1 METNPHILTLKMFS
15 AREYNINVSSISVFL
30 FHGGIRTLALRI
42 FNNLVSYSAQRLLGE
57 NNNKLSQVFSR
68 ISSGQRIQKSSDDSA
83 GLMTTE
89 ALRSDVRTLRQGVRN
104 LNEGISL
111 LSIVDGAINEESSIL
126 IRMRE
131 LSQQSATGT
140 IGATERQSTNL
151 EFGAMRTE
159 LNRISKTTEYN
170 GIKLLDGSLSST
182 ASNQISIQFGL
193 DSKDNSNININ
204 RAVNVTSLTA
214 LSLNLNALSI
224 ATQDGA
230 VKANDALEVTMNRL
244 NKIMGRLGSTH
255 NRLERSLNNT
265 LTSAENLTAAGSTIS
280 DADMASEFAHLTKQ
294 QILVQSSSSM
304 IGQANLFPQ
313 GVIQLLPS

>member
-1 METNPHILTLKMFS
+1 M
-15 AREYNINVSSISVFL
+15 SSISVFL
-30 FHGGIRTLALRI
+30 FHGGIRKLALRI

-57 NNNKLSQVFSR
+57 NNNKLSKAFSR
-68 ISSGQRIQKSSDDSA
+68 ISSGQRIQTSSDDSA
-83 GLMTTE
+83 GLMTSE

-111 LSIVDGAINEESSIL
+111 LSIVDGAISEEISII

-131 LSQQSATGT
+131 LSQQASTGT
-140 IGATERQSTNL
+140 IGSTERQSTNL
-151 EFGAMRTE
+151 EFDAMRTE
-159 LNRISKTTEYN
+159 LNRISKTTEFN
-170 GIKLLDGSLSST
+170 GIKLLDGTLSSN
-182 ASNQISIQFGL
+182 ASDHISIQFGL
-193 DSKDNSNININ
+193 DSKDDSNININ
-204 RAVNVTSLTA
+204 RAVNITSLTA

-230 VKANDALEVTMNRL
+230 VKANEELKVTMNSL
-244 NKIMGRLGSTH
+244 NKIRGRLGSTQ

-265 LTSAENLTAAGSTIS
+265 LTTAENLTAAGATIS
-280 DADMASEFAHLTKQ
+280 DADMASEFARLTKQ

-313 GVIQLLPS
+313 GVIQLLP

>member
-83 GLMTTE
+83 GLMTSE

-111 LSIVDGAINEESSIL
+111 LSIVDGAINEEISII

-151 EFGAMRTE
+151 EFDAMRSE
-159 LNRISKTTEYN
+159 LNRISKTTQYN
-170 GIKLLDGSLSST
+170 GIKLLDGSLSSA
-182 ASNQISIQFGL
+182 ASEHISIQFGL
-193 DSKDNSNININ
+193 DSKDDNNININ

-230 VKANDALEVTMNRL
+230 VKANEELQVTMNSL
-244 NKIMGRLGSTH
+244 NKIRGRLGSTQ
-255 NRLERSLNNT
+255 NILERSLNNT
-265 LTSAENLTAAGSTIS
+265 LTTAENLTAAGSTIS

-313 GVIQLLPS
+313 GVIQLLPH

>member
-83 GLMTTE
+83 GLMTSE

-111 LSIVDGAINEESSIL
+111 LSIVDGAINEETSIL

-151 EFGAMRTE
+151 EFSAMRTE

-230 VKANDALEVTMNRL
+230 VKANEELQETMNRL
-244 NKIMGRLGSTH
+244 NKIRGRLGSTQ
-255 NRLERSLNNT
+255 NTLERSLNNT
-265 LTSAENLTAAGSTIS
+265 LTTAENLTAAGSTIS

>member
-83 GLMTTE
+83 GLMTSV

-111 LSIVDGAINEESSIL
+111 LKIVDGAISEEVSIL

-131 LSQQSATGT
+131 LSQQSSTGT
-140 IGATERQSTNL
+140 IGTTERQSTNL
-151 EFGAMRTE
+151 EFDAMRTE

-230 VKANDALEVTMNRL
+230 VKANEELQVTMNHL
-244 NKIMGRLGSTH
+244 NKIRGRLGSTQ
-255 NRLERSLNNT
+255 NTLERSLNNK

-280 DADMASEFAHLTKQ
+280 DADMASEFARLTKQ

>member
-83 GLMTTE
+83 GLMTSE

-111 LSIVDGAINEESSIL
+111 LSIVDGAINEEVSIL

-151 EFGAMRTE
+151 EFDAMRTE

-230 VKANDALEVTMNRL
+230 VKANEELQVTMNRL
-244 NKIMGRLGSTH
+244 NKIRGRLGSTL
-255 NRLERSLNNT
+255 NILERSLNNT

-280 DADMASEFAHLTKQ
+280 DADMASEFARLTKQ

>member
-83 GLMTTE
+83 GLMTSE

-111 LSIVDGAINEESSIL
+111 LSIVDGAINEEISII

-151 EFGAMRTE
+151 EFDAMRTE

-193 DSKDNSNININ
+193 DSKDDNNININ

-224 ATQDGA
+224 TTQDAA
-230 VKANDALEVTMNRL
+230 VKANEELQVTLNRL
-244 NKIMGRLGSTH
+244 NKIRGRLGSTQ
-255 NRLERSLNNT
+255 NTLERSLNNT
-265 LTSAENLTAAGSTIS
+265 LTTAENLTAAGSTIS
-280 DADMASEFAHLTKQ
+280 DADMASEFARLTKQ

>member
-1 METNPHILTLKMFS
+1 MGSK
-15 AREYNINVSSISVFL
+15 SVFL

-42 FNNLVSYSAQRLLGE
+42 FNNLASYSAQRLLGE

-68 ISSGQRIQKSSDDSA
+68 ISSGQRILKSSDDSA
-83 GLMTTE
+83 GLMTSE

-111 LSIVDGAINEESSIL
+111 LNVVDGAINEETSIL

-131 LSQQSATGT
+131 LSQQSSTGT
-140 IGATERQSTNL
+140 IGETERQSTNL

-159 LNRISKTTEYN
+159 LNRISKTTEFN

-182 ASNQISIQFGL
+182 ASKHISIQFGL
-193 DSKDNSNININ
+193 DSKEDSNINLN
-204 RAVNVTSLTA
+204 RTVNVTSLTS
-214 LSLNLNALSI
+214 LKLNLNALSI

-230 VKANDALEVTMNRL
+230 IKANEELAVTMNSL
-244 NKIMGRLGSTH
+244 DKIRGRLGSTQ

-265 LTSAENLTAAGSTIS
+265 LTTAENLTAAGSTIS

>member
-83 GLMTTE
+83 GLMTSE

-111 LSIVDGAINEESSIL
+111 LSIVDGAINEEISII

-151 EFGAMRTE
+151 EFDAMRTE

-230 VKANDALEVTMNRL
+230 VKANEELQETMNRL
-244 NKIMGRLGSTH
+244 NKIRGRLGSTQ
-255 NRLERSLNNT
+255 NTLERSLNNT
-265 LTSAENLTAAGSTIS
+265 LTTAENLTAAGSTIS

>member
-83 GLMTTE
+83 GLMTSE

-131 LSQQSATGT
+131 LAQQSATGT

-151 EFGAMRTE
+151 EFDAMRTE

-193 DSKDNSNININ
+193 DSKDNNNININ

-230 VKANDALEVTMNRL
+230 VKANDELQVTMNRL
-244 NKIMGRLGSTH
+244 NKIRGRLGSTH
-255 NRLERSLNNT
+255 NILERSLNNT

-280 DADMASEFAHLTKQ
+280 DADMASEFARLTKQ

>member
-42 FNNLVSYSAQRLLGE
+42 FNNLVSFSAQRLLSE

-68 ISSGQRIQKSSDDSA
+68 ISSGQRIQKSADDSA

-131 LSQQSATGT
+131 LAQQSATGT

-151 EFGAMRTE
+151 EFSAMRTE

-224 ATQDGA
+224 TTQDAA
-230 VKANDALEVTMNRL
+230 VQANDELQVTLNRL
-244 NKIMGRLGSTH
+244 NKIRGRLGSTQ
-255 NRLERSLNNT
+255 NTLERSLNNT
-265 LTSAENLTAAGSTIS
+265 LTTAENLTAAGSTIS
-280 DADMASEFAHLTKQ
+280 DADMASEFARLTKQ

>member
-1 METNPHILTLKMFS
+1 M
-15 AREYNINVSSISVFL
+15 SSISVFL

-42 FNNLVSYSAQRLLGE
+42 FNNLVSYSAQRLLSE

-83 GLMTTE
+83 GLMTSE

-111 LSIVDGAINEESSIL
+111 LNVVDGAINEEVSIL

-151 EFGAMRTE
+151 EFDAMRTE

-193 DSKDNSNININ
+193 DSKDNNNININ
-204 RAVNVTSLTA
+204 RTVNVTSLTA

-230 VKANDALEVTMNRL
+230 VKANEELQVTMNSL
-244 NKIMGRLGSTH
+244 NKIRGRLGSTQ
-255 NRLERSLNNT
+255 NILERSLNNT

-280 DADMASEFAHLTKQ
+280 DADMASEFARLTKQ

-313 GVIQLLPS
+313 GVIQLLP

>member
-15 AREYNINVSSISVFL
+15 AREYNINVISISVFL

-42 FNNLVSYSAQRLLGE
+42 FNNLVSYSAQRLLSE

-83 GLMTTE
+83 GLMTSE

-111 LSIVDGAINEESSIL
+111 LNVVDGAINEEVSIL

-151 EFGAMRTE
+151 EFDAMRTE

-230 VKANDALEVTMNRL
+230 VKANEELQVTMNRL
-244 NKIMGRLGSTH
+244 NKIRGRLGSTH
-255 NRLERSLNNT
+255 NILERSLNNT

-280 DADMASEFAHLTKQ
+280 DADMASEFANLTKQ

>member
-83 GLMTTE
+83 GLMTSE

-111 LSIVDGAINEESSIL
+111 LSIVDGAISEEASIL

-151 EFGAMRTE
+151 EFDAMRSE
-159 LNRISKTTEYN
+159 LNRISKTTQYN
-170 GIKLLDGSLSST
+170 GIKLLDGSLSSA
-182 ASNQISIQFGL
+182 ASEHISIQFGL
-193 DSKDNSNININ
+193 DSKDDNNININ

-224 ATQDGA
+224 TTQDGA
-230 VKANDALEVTMNRL
+230 VEANDELQVTMNRL
-244 NKIMGRLGSTH
+244 NKIRGRLGSTQ
-255 NRLERSLNNT
+255 NTLERSLNNT
-265 LTSAENLTAAGSTIS
+265 LTTAENLTAAGSTIS

>member
-1 METNPHILTLKMFS
+1 M
-15 AREYNINVSSISVFL
+15 SSISVFL

-42 FNNLVSYSAQRLLGE
+42 YNNLVSYSAQRLLGE

-68 ISSGQRIQKSSDDSA
+68 ISSGQRILKSADDSA
-83 GLMTTE
+83 GMMTSE
-89 ALRSDVRTLRQGVRN
+89 ALRSDARTLRQGVRN

-111 LSIVDGAINEESSIL
+111 LNVVDGAISEQASIL

-151 EFGAMRTE
+151 EFDAMRTE
-159 LNRISKTTEYN
+159 LNRISKTTEFN
-170 GIKLLDGSLSST
+170 GIKLLDGTLASS
-182 ASNQISIQFGL
+182 ASNHMSLQFGL
-193 DSKDNSNININ
+193 DSKDDSNININ
-204 RAVNVTSLTA
+204 TAVNVTSLTS
-214 LSLNLNALSI
+214 LSLNLSALSI
-224 ATQDGA
+224 TTQDGA
-230 VKANDALEVTMNRL
+230 VAANNELQVSMNSL
-244 NKIMGRLGSTH
+244 NKIRGRLGSTQ
-255 NRLERSLNNT
+255 NRLEKTLNNA
-265 LTSAENLTAAGSTIS
+265 LTSAENLTAAGSIIS

>member
-15 AREYNINVSSISVFL
+15 AREYNINVISISVFL

-83 GLMTTE
+83 GLMTSE

-111 LSIVDGAINEESSIL
+111 LNVVDGAINEEVSIL

-151 EFGAMRTE
+151 EFDAMRTE

-193 DSKDNSNININ
+193 DSKDDNNININ

-230 VKANDALEVTMNRL
+230 VKANDELQVTMNRL

>member
-83 GLMTTE
+83 GLMTSE

-131 LSQQSATGT
+131 LAQQSATGT

-151 EFGAMRTE
+151 EFSAMRTE

-182 ASNQISIQFGL
+182 ASNHISIQFGL
-193 DSKDNSNININ
+193 DSKDNNNININ

-230 VKANDALEVTMNRL
+230 VKANEELQVTMNRL
-244 NKIMGRLGSTH
+244 NKIRGRLGSTH
-255 NRLERSLNNT
+255 NILERSLNNT

-280 DADMASEFAHLTKQ
+280 DADMASEFARLTKQ

>member
-1 METNPHILTLKMFS
+1 
-15 AREYNINVSSISVFL
+15 VSSISVFL

-42 FNNLVSYSAQRLLGE
+42 FNNLASYSAQRLLGE
-57 NNNKLSQVFSR
+57 NNNKLSHVFSR
-68 ISSGQRIQKSSDDSA
+68 ISSGQRILKSSDDSA
-83 GLMTTE
+83 GLMTSE

-111 LSIVDGAINEESSIL
+111 LNVVDGAINEEASIL

-131 LSQQSATGT
+131 LAQQSSTGT
-140 IGATERQSTNL
+140 IGETERQSTNL

-159 LNRISKTTEYN
+159 LNRISKTTEFN

-182 ASNQISIQFGL
+182 ASKHISIQFGL
-193 DSKDNSNININ
+193 DSKEDSNINLN

-214 LSLNLNALSI
+214 LRLNLNALSI

-230 VKANDALEVTMNRL
+230 VKANEELAVTMNSL
-244 NKIMGRLGSTH
+244 DKIRGRLGSTQ
-255 NRLERSLNNT
+255 NRLERSLNNA
-265 LTSAENLTAAGSTIS
+265 LTTAENLTAAGSTIS

>member
-83 GLMTTE
+83 GLMTSE

-111 LSIVDGAINEESSIL
+111 LNVVDGAINEEVSIL

-151 EFGAMRTE
+151 EFSAMRTE

-193 DSKDNSNININ
+193 DSKDNNNININ
-204 RAVNVTSLTA
+204 RTVNVTSLTA

-230 VKANDALEVTMNRL
+230 VKANEELQVTMNRL
-244 NKIMGRLGSTH
+244 NKIRGRLGSTH
-255 NRLERSLNNT
+255 NILERSLNNA

>member
-83 GLMTTE
+83 GLMTSE

-111 LSIVDGAINEESSIL
+111 LNVVDGAINEEVSIL

-131 LSQQSATGT
+131 LSQQASTGT

-151 EFGAMRTE
+151 EFDAMRTE

-193 DSKDNSNININ
+193 DSKDDNNININ

-224 ATQDGA
+224 TTQDAA
-230 VKANDALEVTMNRL
+230 VKANDELQVTLNRL
-244 NKIMGRLGSTH
+244 NKIRGRLGSTQ
-255 NRLERSLNNT
+255 NTLERSLNNT
-265 LTSAENLTAAGSTIS
+265 LTTAENLTAAGSTIS
-280 DADMASEFAHLTKQ
+280 DADMASEFARLTKQ

>member
-1 METNPHILTLKMFS
+1 MI
-15 AREYNINVSSISVFL
+15 SIFL

-68 ISSGQRIQKSSDDSA
+68 ISSGQRILKSSDDSA
-83 GLMTTE
+83 GLMTSE

-111 LSIVDGAINEESSIL
+111 LSIVDGAINEEISII

-151 EFGAMRTE
+151 EFDAMRTE
-159 LNRISKTTEYN
+159 LNRISKTTEFN
-170 GIKLLDGSLSST
+170 GIKLLDGTLSSR
-182 ASNQISIQFGL
+182 ASNHISIQFGL
-193 DSKDNSNININ
+193 DSKDDNNININ

-224 ATQDGA
+224 TTQDAA
-230 VKANDALEVTMNRL
+230 VQANDELQVTMNRL
-244 NKIMGRLGSTH
+244 NKIRGRLGSTQ
-255 NRLERSLNNT
+255 NMLERSLNNT
-265 LTSAENLTAAGSTIS
+265 LTTAENLTAAGSTIS
-280 DADMASEFAHLTKQ
+280 DADMASEFARLTKQ

>member
-15 AREYNINVSSISVFL
+15 AREYNINVISISVFL

-42 FNNLVSYSAQRLLGE
+42 FNNLVSYSAQRLLSE

-83 GLMTTE
+83 GLMTSE

-131 LSQQSATGT
+131 LAQQSATGT

-151 EFGAMRTE
+151 EFDAMRTE

-204 RAVNVTSLTA
+204 RTVNVTSLTA

-230 VKANDALEVTMNRL
+230 VKANEELQVTMNRL
-244 NKIMGRLGSTH
+244 NKIRGRLGSTH
-255 NRLERSLNNT
+255 NILERSLNNT

-280 DADMASEFAHLTKQ
+280 DADMASEFARLTKQ

>member
-83 GLMTTE
+83 GLMTSE

-111 LSIVDGAINEESSIL
+111 LNVVDGAINEEVSIL

-151 EFGAMRTE
+151 EFDAMRTE

-170 GIKLLDGSLSST
+170 GIKLLDGSLSSA
-182 ASNQISIQFGL
+182 ASEHISIQFGL
-193 DSKDNSNININ
+193 DSKDDNNININ

-230 VKANDALEVTMNRL
+230 VKANDELQVTMNRL
-244 NKIMGRLGSTH
+244 NKIRGRLGSTH
-255 NRLERSLNNT
+255 NILERSLNNT

-280 DADMASEFAHLTKQ
+280 DADMASEFARLTKQ

>member
-15 AREYNINVSSISVFL
+15 AREYNINVIAISVFL

-151 EFGAMRTE
+151 EFDAMRTE

-170 GIKLLDGSLSST
+170 GIKLLDGSLSSA
-182 ASNQISIQFGL
+182 ASEHISIQFGL
-193 DSKDNSNININ
+193 DSKGDNNININ

-224 ATQDGA
+224 TTQDAA
-230 VKANDALEVTMNRL
+230 VQANDELQVTMNRL
-244 NKIMGRLGSTH
+244 NKIRGRLGSTQ
-255 NRLERSLNNT
+255 NMLERSLNNT
-265 LTSAENLTAAGSTIS
+265 LTTAENLTAAGSTIS

>member
-83 GLMTTE
+83 GLMTSE

-111 LSIVDGAINEESSIL
+111 LNIVDGAINEEVSIL

-131 LSQQSATGT
+131 LSQQASTGT

-151 EFGAMRTE
+151 EFDAMRTE

-193 DSKDNSNININ
+193 DSKDDNNININ

-230 VKANDALEVTMNRL
+230 VKANEELQVTMNRL
-244 NKIMGRLGSTH
+244 NKIRGRLGSTH
-255 NRLERSLNNT
+255 NMLERSLNNT

>member
-1 METNPHILTLKMFS
+1 M
-15 AREYNINVSSISVFL
+15 SSISVFL

-68 ISSGQRIQKSSDDSA
+68 ISSGQRILKSADDSA
-83 GLMTTE
+83 GLMTSE
-89 ALRSDVRTLRQGVRN
+89 ALRSDARTLRQGVRN

-111 LSIVDGAINEESSIL
+111 LNVVDGAISEQASIL

-131 LSQQSATGT
+131 LAQQSATGT

-151 EFGAMRTE
+151 EFDAMRTE
-159 LNRISKTTEYN
+159 FNRISKTTEFN
-170 GIKLLDGSLSST
+170 GIKLLDGTLASS
-182 ASNQISIQFGL
+182 ASNHMSLQFGL
-193 DSKDNSNININ
+193 DSKDDSNININ
-204 RAVNVTSLTA
+204 TAVNVTSLTS
-214 LSLNLNALSI
+214 LSLNLSALSI

-230 VKANDALEVTMNRL
+230 VAANNELQVTMNSL
-244 NKIMGRLGSTH
+244 SKIRGRLGSTQ
-255 NRLERSLNNT
+255 NRLEKTLNHA

-294 QILVQSSSSM
+294 QILVQTSSSM

>member
-1 METNPHILTLKMFS
+1 M
-15 AREYNINVSSISVFL
+15 
-30 FHGGIRTLALRI
+30 ALRI

-68 ISSGQRIQKSSDDSA
+68 ISSGQRILKSSDDSA
-83 GLMTTE
+83 GLMTSE

-111 LSIVDGAINEESSIL
+111 LNVVDAAINEEVSIL

-140 IGATERQSTNL
+140 IGTTERQSTNL
-151 EFGAMRTE
+151 EFDAMRTE

-204 RAVNVTSLTA
+204 RAINVTSLTA
-214 LSLNLNALSI
+214 LSLNLNALSV

-230 VKANDALEVTMNRL
+230 VKANEELQVTMNRL
-244 NKIMGRLGSTH
+244 NKISGRLGSTR
-255 NRLERSLNNT
+255 NTLERSLNNT

-313 GVIQLLPS
+313 GVIQLLPA

>member
-15 AREYNINVSSISVFL
+15 AREYNINVSAISVFL

-83 GLMTTE
+83 GLMTSE

-111 LSIVDGAINEESSIL
+111 LSIVDGAINEEISII

-151 EFGAMRTE
+151 EFDAMRSE
-159 LNRISKTTEYN
+159 LNRISKTTQYN
-170 GIKLLDGSLSST
+170 GIKLLDGSLSSA
-182 ASNQISIQFGL
+182 ASEHISIQFGL
-193 DSKDNSNININ
+193 DSKDDNNININ

-230 VKANDALEVTMNRL
+230 VKANEELQVTMNSL
-244 NKIMGRLGSTH
+244 NKIRGRLGSTQ
-255 NRLERSLNNT
+255 NILERSLNNT

-280 DADMASEFAHLTKQ
+280 DADMASEFARLTKQ

-313 GVIQLLPS
+313 GVIQLLPA

>member
-1 METNPHILTLKMFS
+1 MS
-15 AREYNINVSSISVFL
+15 NVSSIPVFL

-57 NNNKLSQVFSR
+57 NNNKLSQVFTR
-68 ISSGQRIQKSSDDSA
+68 IASGQRIQKTLDDSA
-83 GLMTTE
+83 GLMASE
-89 ALRSDVRTLRQGVRN
+89 NLRSDARTLRQGVRN

-111 LSIVDGAINEESSIL
+111 LNVVEGAINEEVSIL

-151 EFGAMRTE
+151 EFDAMRTE
-159 LNRISKTTEYN
+159 LNRISNTTEFN
-170 GIKLLDGSLSST
+170 GIKLLDGTLSS
-182 ASNQISIQFGL
+182 AAPNHMSIQFGL
-193 DSKDNSNININ
+193 NSTDDSNININ

-214 LSLNLNALSI
+214 LSLNLNDLSI
-224 ATQDGA
+224 TTQDGA
-230 VKANDALEVTMNRL
+230 VKANDELITTL
-244 NKIMGRLGSTH
+244 NSLSKIRGRLGSTH
-255 NRLERSLNNT
+255 NRLERSLNNA

-280 DADMASEFAHLTKQ
+280 DADMASEFANLTKQ

-313 GVIQLLPS
+313 GVIQLLPK